1 VFTEEKQI
9 TLQVLPNKL
18 VKVTIITTY
27 LKNGSQIGQDTWQQI
42 VEPNNASIENAKTF
56 LDDYYM
62 DIIYSVFTDEVVEQY
77 RLEHE
82 NNEVV
87 QAR

>member
-1 VFTEEKQI
+1 MMFTEKKE
-9 TLQVLPNKL
+9 TLLQVLPNKL

-27 LKNGSQIGQDTWQQI
+27 LKNETQIGQETWQQI

-62 DIIYSVFTDEVVEQY
+62 DIIYSVFTNEVIEQY
-77 RLEHE
+77 RLENE
-82 NNEVV
+82 NKK
-87 QAR
+87 QGH

>member
-1 VFTEEKQI
+1 MMFTEEKQVL
-9 TLQVLPNKL
+9 LQVLPNKL

-62 DIIYSVFTDEVVEQY
+62 DIVYSVFTDEVMEQY
-77 RLEHE
+77 RLEKE
-82 NNEVV
+82 NE
-87 QAR
+87 